1 MKDAHGSTYLFIDTH
16 VRGKIRLAMIPLDIH
31 QKIAEKTFEGVRDVV
46 SCADA
51 FFGPRPSGACGIIVV
66 AGPGSFSSI
75 RGGVLLANLMSR
87 LMGVPLYRVGHGASG
102 IGHRQTDEPIDLDEL
117 RDQIA
122 HGRLKPVT
130 YVAPVY
136 DQEPNITVR
145 RRRITNC

>member
-1 MKDAHGSTYLFIDTH
+1 MSKVYLFIDTH
-16 VRGKIRLAMIPLDIH
+16 IREWIRLAMIPSDTH
-31 QKIAEKTFEGVRDVV
+31 QKIVEKMFEGVRDAVR
-46 SCADA
+46 CAEA

-87 LMGVPLYRVGHGASG
+87 LMGVPLYRVEHRAPLDSARGRLRT
-102 IGHRQTDEPIDLDEL
+102 GHRDGNDESLDLDVL

-122 HGRLKPVT
+122 HGHLKPVK

-145 RRRITNC
+145 GT